1 MTDPPPPAT
10 PGAGQQ
16 LQPPRRQYR
25 LSDYS
30 PNHNH
35 AHAHNRTNDELLN
48 RLTPMTAVEM
58 LQSPSTELKQ
68 CLDNCT
74 VSEQEFAMR
83 AAVAS
88 RKIYEWL
95 EELSD
100 WPWPESGGSVGFEM
114 PDAKRRKLSG
124 QDDGLGSEDGPESE
138 YMGSL
143 PAEDVIRYEGRV
155 DGISHDMDEL
165 QIEDIKSH
173 VMHSHIIPLS
183 RPGTPVS
190 DTRSISS
197 MLSYNRMDDLTALL
211 TAIII
216 QALPNLSK
224 LCRLLKVWHIRL
236 SVLRRIPAL
245 LAGIAEAEFA
255 LQSAWN
261 VLSSPANTP
270 SAEDGTEDDDL
281 SRLKQAYTV
290 VKSVLEK
297 QITKSGR
304 SLDYM
309 LDSLEGLQDT
319 LPDDWLDRME
329 TIERSYAEWVS
340 VGERKIREGEWAKL
354 MRPKQSAVRAAEEP
368 AKASVNETTKVAARI
383 PVDKQAN
390 EVNNESA
397 KEVTRD
403 AEAEPR
409 SAVNSLPV
417 VEDDPRTVTLPVPI
431 KINLPEDDSFMD
443 KSETNSIIF
452 HADATPEQSEGSDEE
467 AIEVSPSHFQA
478 QKKTLSTTT
487 GLDGSSE
494 ALKPKRAPL
503 AEVRNEE
510 STKKSSNA
518 STREGEM
525 KEEIPLPVAKAS
537 LEEKAT
543 MGSSSSSDEDEAVEI
558 LSDTPESEDE
568 IELPPLIRPERRGS
582 NASQSSTVIFG
593 HTSLLAEATSDV
605 PEVSASPP
613 LPRQRPSEVSRQ
625 KAATER
631 FMNISPPSSPPFR
644 PTYRQDSASPM
655 IGPQGDGLLPALP
668 LESSFMEEEF
678 DTSFTNIPPPRE
690 PSDLRS
696 DDHLRQQISDILD
709 SIPANIKLASGPP
722 KINLNPPPPDLPA
735 KRLKKPSREPIRRS
749 ASSLSMTSR
758 ASSRATTPFLTLAPA
773 YAKNPRPKRPQSRQD
788 IKVYH
793 LSRSTGEAPIKLF
806 IRCVGENGE
815 RVMVRVG
822 GGWADLGEYLKEYA
836 AHHGRRS
843 TGRADK
849 AKVEIQDI
857 PRPPTSHSRGIG
869 SSPQSRP
876 ASAMDMSPMTP
887 LHVRKARKSFGAADL
902 SNTSAPMCLPQT
914 PAVPPIP
921 DKFTPSSED
930 SNRSRASSHA
940 WAEEDSSFLG
950 LAGPTGRKVEMSEE
964 SRAWVESVKEKV
976 RLASGETRKN
986 SEFGEMG
993 KVGGTKRLFRK
1004 G

>member
-1 MTDPPPPAT
+1 MTDHPQPVT
-10 PGAGQQ
+10 PSHGHQ
-16 LQPPRRQYR
+16 LRPPRRQYR
-25 LSDYS
+25 LSDEQS
-30 PNHNH
+30 PTR
-35 AHAHNRTNDELLN
+35 NRPNDELLN

-100 WPWPESGGSVGFEM
+100 WPWPEASGSAGFEM
-114 PDAKRRKLSG
+114 PDPQRRQSSDQG
-124 QDDGLGSEDGPESE
+124 NDTTSRDDAE

-143 PAEDVIRYEGRV
+143 PADDVLRYEDRV

-165 QIEDIKSH
+165 RIEDIKSH

-190 DTRSISS
+190 TDSRSVSS
-197 MLSYNRMDDLTALL
+197 LLAYNRMDDLTALL

-216 QALPNLSK
+216 QSLPNLSK

-255 LQSAWN
+255 LESAWD

-270 SAEDGTEDDDL
+270 PVEDAAENDEL
-281 SRLKQAYTV
+281 SQLKQAYTV
-290 VKSVLEK
+290 VKAVLEK

-329 TIERSYAEWVS
+329 KIERNYAEWVA
-340 VGERKIREGEWAKL
+340 VGEQKIREGEWAKL
-354 MRPKQSAVRAAEEP
+354 MRQKDSISTTPTEP
-368 AKASVNETTKVAARI
+368 ASVSI
-383 PVDKQAN
+383 KQPP
-390 EVNNESA
+390 
-397 KEVTRD
+397 EVTTNGSD
-403 AEAEPR
+403 QQAQKTSTKDTVEKTASNPQ
-409 SAVNSLPV
+409 VNASSLPV
-417 VEDDPRTVTLPVPI
+417 VADDPRTVTLPVPI
-431 KINLPEDDSFMD
+431 KSEPSKTEPVTD
-443 KSETNSIIF
+443 KSESNSIIF

-467 AIEVSPSHFQA
+467 APEVSPSQLQA
-478 QKKTLSTTT
+478 HKRAHSTTT
-487 GLDGSSE
+487 AIGLDGSAE
-494 ALKPKRAPL
+494 ASKAKRMPL
-503 AEVRNEE
+503 TEMRNEE
-510 STKKSSNA
+510 HTKKSDTS
-518 STREGEM
+518 SSREGKT
-525 KEEIPLPVAKAS
+525 KEEIVVPIIRAS
-537 LEEKAT
+537 HEDNTGAPST
-543 MGSSSSSDEDEAVEI
+543 SVDDEGVEI

-568 IELPPLIRPERRGS
+568 LELPPLIRPGRRGS
-582 NASQSSTVIFG
+582 NASQSSTVLHG
-593 HTSLLAEATSDV
+593 HTSLLADATSDA

-613 LPRQRPSEVSRQ
+613 LPRQKAVETARQ
-625 KAATER
+625 QAATTR
-631 FMNISPPSSPPFR
+631 FMSISPPSSPPFR
-644 PTYRQDSASPM
+644 PSFREDSASPM
-655 IGPQGDGLLPALP
+655 VGPHGDGLLPALP
-668 LESSFMEEEF
+668 LESSFLDDEF
-678 DTSFTNIPPPRE
+678 DTSFTTVPPPRA
-690 PSDLRS
+690 PSDIRS
-696 DDHLRQQISDILD
+696 DDYLRQQISDILD

-722 KINLNPPPPDLPA
+722 KVNLNPPPPDLPA
-735 KRLKKPSREPIRRS
+735 RRLKKPSRETMRRS
-749 ASSLSMTSR
+749 ASAMSVTSR
-758 ASSRATTPFLTLAPA
+758 TSSRAPTPYLTLAPA
-773 YAKNPRPKRPQSRQD
+773 YAKNPRPRRPQGQQD

-843 TGRADK
+843 TGADK
-849 AKVEIQDI
+849 AKVEVRDI
-857 PRPPTSHSRGIG
+857 PRPPTSHSRGPT
-869 SSPQSRP
+869 SSPPSRP
-876 ASAMDMSPMTP
+876 ASALDMSPMTP

-902 SNTSAPMCLPQT
+902 PSNTSVPMYLPQT

-921 DKFTPSSED
+921 DKYTPSSED

-950 LAGPTGRKVEMSEE
+950 LAGPTGRRVEMSEE
-964 SRAWVESVKEKV
+964 NRAWVESVKEKV
-976 RLASGETRKN
+976 RLASGEMRKT
-986 SEFGEMG
+986 SEFGDMG